1 MVSSDDERDGSLRFG
16 WRSQQRMRERER
28 REKQKE
34 ERKRKERE
42 AEEEREMEASVAGR
56 ITSGDLRERVVAQV
70 IERLKADDVQARLK
84 KQVDSARAAKR
95 QALLS
100 AVEEEGDAAVREA
113 RRRPPGEAVRGGPA
127 NPLGIGDERS
137 EAQAKQRTG
146 RGAQR
151 YIPWGRRSKDDGPT
165 QITFPMGTDLV
176 TVDHV
181 CVLVSSSLCW
191 RGTRVEGRSIHG
203 HLGVFPLG
211 LFSNSPPMPSRIFLG
226 MMMMFVTM
234 AERLNRT
241 RETENSGVS

>member
-1 MVSSDDERDGSLRFG
+1 MLPVTCYRVHRASAHQRFCTAMVSSDDERDGSLRFG

-113 RRRPPGEAVRGGPA
+113 RRKE
-127 NPLGIGDERS
+127 E
-137 EAQAKQRTG
+137 
-146 RGAQR
+146 
-151 YIPWGRRSKDDGPT
+151 
-165 QITFPMGTDLV
+165 
-176 TVDHV
+176 
-181 CVLVSSSLCW
+181 
-191 RGTRVEGRSIHG
+191 
-203 HLGVFPLG
+203 
-211 LFSNSPPMPSRIFLG
+211 
-226 MMMMFVTM
+226 
-234 AERLNRT
+234 ERLSEDARVADILA
-241 RETENSGVS
+241 ENARLVAAAQKRASTK